1 MHQEDFRGWDFS
13 TEAFSSIFQFFL
25 HFFFNSSHVRC
36 RKASAD
42 KILDKQPAPCVA
54 FSRRTLFINPPA
66 TDSDTPLRNSCQIEN
81 YLKFQFFHFWSNVQ
95 NSSNSC
101 DGSIWRLGAKLLFCR
116 QIATVSMAW
125 YPAGCSWKF
134 INPGIKTRAMASPLH
149 NRAFWPKQN
158 LGRCLRGALSP
169 SAGGIIMKSQ
179 WNCYEIAQE
188 FQLDG
193 F

>member
-13 TEAFSSIFQFFL
+13 TEAFFFL
-25 HFFFNSSHVRC
+25 NFFFFFFKRFMLDAAKLQRIRFSINSLR
-36 RKASAD
+36 RASLFLAE
-42 KILDKQPAPCVA
+42 P
-54 FSRRTLFINPPA
+54 FSLIRLPLITPTPQFLSDWKLFEISN
-66 TDSDTPLRNSCQIEN
+66 
-81 YLKFQFFHFWSNVQ
+81 FHFWSNVQ
-95 NSSNSC
+95 NRSNSC
-101 DGSIWRLGAKLLFCR
+101 DGSKWRLGAELLFCR
-116 QIATVSMAW
+116 QIATVFMAW
-125 YPAGCSWKF
+125 YPVGCSWKF

-188 FQLDG
+188 FQFDG